1 MKHLLKNLLQAV
13 IPKVSASSPLPLW
26 DRLRLASRRWTR
38 FFSWPGVLAIGV
50 LTICSAFYFSAVRP
64 THERLDMARHSVM
77 SLQKQI
83 ALTSKAHNGNAHT
96 PAEQLAE
103 FYQKFPP
110 ERGSSQWLE
119 KLMALAE
126 SRGIH
131 LNEGEYKATS
141 DKVGRIVRFQMTLPV
156 KGEYPQIRK
165 FLAAL
170 PNELPIVAL
179 KSVQFERQKV
189 ADPGVEA
196 KLKLVLYLEQES

>member
-1 MKHLLKNLLQAV
+1 MKHLLKSLLQAV
-13 IPKVSASSPLPLW
+13 IPRVSASSPLPLW
-26 DRLRLASRRWTR
+26 DRLRWVSRRWTR
-38 FFSWPGVLAIGV
+38 FISWPGVLAIGV
-50 LTICSAFYFSAVRP
+50 LTICSGFYFSAITP
-64 THERLDMARHSVM
+64 THERLDMARHSVI

-83 ALTSKAHNGNAHT
+83 ALASKAHNGKAHT
-96 PAEQLAE
+96 PGEQLAE

-110 ERGSSQWLE
+110 ERGYSQWLE
-119 KLMALAE
+119 KLMILAE
-126 SRGIH
+126 SCGIR

-170 PNELPIVAL
+170 PSELPAVAL
-179 KSVQFERQKV
+179 QGVHFERQKV